1 MLKAATNPFF
11 EVNFPKLMDVSKVM
25 TEFKAPNV
33 NMQALMD
40 MQRKNMEA
48 LATINQATIANLQSF
63 VQRQAEMMRQ
73 GFEET
78 THLMTTIMAAQTPQ
92 EKVIC
97 QAEASKKMA
106 EECMTNIR
114 DLTDSFSKCSSQAME
129 TISNRMTDSV
139 KELQGLMKTGVAA

>member
-11 EVNFPKLMDVSKVM
+11 EVNFPKLMDASKVM
-25 TEFKAPNV
+25 TEFKVPNFG
-33 NMQALMD
+33 MQALMD

-48 LATINQATIANLQSF
+48 VTAINQALIANLQSF

-78 THLMTTIMAAQTPQ
+78 THLMTTVMSAPTPQ
-92 EKVIC
+92 EKVMR
-97 QAEASKKMA
+97 QAETSKILT
-106 EECMTNIR
+106 EQCMTNIR
-114 DLTDSFSKCSSQAME
+114 DLTDSFAKGNTQTME